1 MKPHVETWLI
11 NLRNGNIKSKT
22 ERVLAYIKE
31 RPGCTIIDIK
41 EDTGI
46 NHQTVTGALSAI
58 MDAGLVDRI
67 GEKSINGNIYSS
79 LLFINDPHKREALVK
94 SREDERVAKLLTSI
108 DELSH
113 RLPEI
118 QRHINLLRIKTQSNQ
133 LGMFSSSN
141 FA

>member
-11 NLRNGNIKSKT
+11 NLANGNIRSKT
-22 ERVLAYIKE
+22 ERVLAYVKE
-31 RPGCTIIDIK
+31 RPGCTIVDIK

-67 GEKSINGNIYSS
+67 GEKTINGNIYSS
-79 LLFINDPHKREALVK
+79 LLFISDPGKRNELVK
-94 SREDERVAKLLTSI
+94 KREDERVTKLLSTI

-118 QRHINLLRIKTQSNQ
+118 QRHINLLRTKTQSTQ
-133 LGMFSSSN
+133 FSFFENTN